1 MRIIFSII
9 TLFLLFGC
17 SNNNMKPTDFKD
29 QKPRLIIEEYLTGN
43 VKEWV
48 HDYYLVSVP
57 KSNMI
62 YYDPSGPKK
71 GVGHVVKGSSY
82 LSATLQEVR
91 ASYRDSEVN
100 KKDDIGFRIVRYLY
114 GKEFKNN
121 EK

>member
-1 MRIIFSII
+1 MVILS
-9 TLFLLFGC
+9 LPAFLANHSHSASVG
-17 SNNNMKPTDFKD
+17 SFKND
-29 QKPRLIIEEYLTGN
+29 ISGLYDLTGN

-100 KKDDIGFRIVRYLY
+100 KRDDIGFRIVRYLY